1 MKSKFFNLT
10 LAALMGL
17 LTLTL
22 AACGGATPAPATV
35 APTSTII
42 AEEPVSTDTAVPSVA
57 SDVDITSVDQEGNT
71 VIDNAGLQDA
81 LNQSSA
87 GELSEAESQGI
98 VFMRE
103 EEKLARDVY
112 LTLYEKWNLAILN
125 NIASAEQTHME
136 AVKTLM
142 DRYGLD
148 DPAADQDVGEFTNQ
162 DLQTLYD
169 QLVEQGSKSLVDALN
184 VGAAIEEIDILD
196 LQKYLAQTDKAD
208 IEIVYESLMKGSR
221 NHLRSFVSVLKK
233 NGETYQPQYLSQ
245 DAYDAIVNTP
255 IERGR

>member
-1 MKSKFFNLT
+1 
-10 LAALMGL
+10 
-17 LTLTL
+17 
-22 AACGGATPAPATV
+22 
-35 APTSTII
+35 
-42 AEEPVSTDTAVPSVA
+42 
-57 SDVDITSVDQEGNT
+57 VDITSVDQEGNT
-71 VIDNAGLQDA
+71 VIDNAGLQDT

-98 VFMRE
+98 IFMRE

-221 NHLRSFVSVLKK
+221 NHLRSFVSVLEK